1 MVVGYSKK
9 LFLKIKILSQYST
22 FSTGQAVLL
31 DYKELHGL
39 HFKRIRKNNN
49 WHESIMRKWLKKV
62 QLLQTNSIQKSARR
76 KNYFTHK

>member
-49 WHESIMRKWLKKV
+49 WYKSIMRK
-62 QLLQTNSIQKSARR
+62 
-76 KNYFTHK
+76 

>member
-39 HFKRIRKNNN
+39 NFKRIRKNNN
-49 WHESIMRKWLKKV
+49 WHESILRKW
-62 QLLQTNSIQKSARR
+62 
-76 KNYFTHK
+76 